1 VKSNPANPEAQT
13 ARWRM
18 PPPGINLLNI
28 KGMTETK
35 TRIIVVDGSSVTRAI
50 LTRILQDEVSNAEV
64 YPCATGQ
71 EALTLLSH
79 SKYDLI
85 STALVL
91 PDIDGLELSR
101 QVRSS
106 KSHSYIPVIVVS
118 GDADTRLL
126 REGFEA
132 GVTDYF
138 DKSQGYKAFGNFIR
152 SFIQRH
158 SGLVG
163 HILFVEDS
171 ATAAAV
177 TQKILQKH
185 GLKVTRV
192 ANAEDAI
199 TLMQPRQRGQNTSLD
214 EYDMVITDFYLEG
227 DMTGGDLLHA
237 IRAKLH
243 LSQQEM
249 PVLVLTS
256 TEDQS
261 TQVEVFHAGANDFV
275 SKPIVEEVLIARV
288 RALLLIKH
296 QYDALKEQAEA
307 MRWIAVTD
315 SLTGVR
321 SKRYLVD
328 NGEDY
333 INNPAHQ
340 PVWGMLIDIDHFK
353 NINDSLGHITG
364 DHVLAEMGEKIN
376 KAFRDSMVVRFGG
389 EEFCILVPN
398 MDADQMLERAE
409 ALRRDVAQLRPADVP
424 ITISIGLA
432 CTSDHP
438 DEPLTRFLALADKA
452 LYRAKETGRNR
463 VYLYSSDGPIASPW
477 DSETDFSEDL
487 SRYTH

>member
-1 VKSNPANPEAQT
+1 MSEQ
-13 ARWRM
+13 
-18 PPPGINLLNI
+18 
-28 KGMTETK
+28 K
-35 TRIIVVDGSSVTRAI
+35 TRIIVVDGSTVTRAI
-50 LTRILQDEVSNAEV
+50 LTRILQEEVTNAEV
-64 YPCATGQ
+64 FPCATGE
-71 EALTLLSH
+71 EALTLLSTG
-79 SKYDLI
+79 KYNLI
-85 STALVL
+85 STALML
-91 PDIDGLELSR
+91 PDMDGLELSR
-101 QVRSS
+101 QVRAS
-106 KSHSYIPVIVVS
+106 KGHSYIPVIVVS
-118 GDADTRLL
+118 GDADSRLL

-138 DKSQGYKAFGNFIR
+138 DKSQGYKAFGGFIR

-177 TQKILQKH
+177 TQKILEKH
-185 GLKVTRV
+185 GLKVTRL

-199 TLMQPRQRGQNTSLD
+199 KLMQPHQRGQSNSLE
-214 EYDMVITDFYLEG
+214 EYDLVITDFYLEG

-243 LSQQEM
+243 MSQQEM

-256 TEDQS
+256 TDDQT

-275 SKPIVEEVLIARV
+275 SKPIVEEVLLARV

-328 NGEDY
+328 NGEAY
-333 INNPAHQ
+333 IDNANNQ

-353 NINDSLGHITG
+353 QINDTLGHITG
-364 DHVLAEMGEKIN
+364 DHVLAEMGEKLN
-376 KAFRDSMVVRFGG
+376 RTFTDSMVVRFGG

-398 MDADQMLERAE
+398 LTADQMLERAE
-409 ALRRDVAQLRPADVP
+409 HLRREIAHLHPANVN

-432 CTSDHP
+432 CTCDHP
-438 DEPLTRFLALADKA
+438 QEPLTRFLALADKA

-463 VYLYSSDGPIASPW
+463 VYIYTKDGPMASPW
-477 DSETDFSEDL
+477 QSPDPDTVEAQPS
-487 SRYTH
+487 YNH

>member
-1 VKSNPANPEAQT
+1 
-13 ARWRM
+13 
-18 PPPGINLLNI
+18 
-28 KGMTETK
+28 MTDQS

-50 LTRILQDEVSNAEV
+50 LTRILREEVADAEV

-71 EALTLLSH
+71 EALTLLEGG
-79 SKYDLI
+79 KYDLI
-85 STALVL
+85 STALML
-91 PDIDGLELSR
+91 PDMDGLELSR

-106 KSHSYIPVIVVS
+106 RYHSYLPVIVVS

-138 DKSQGYKAFGNFIR
+138 DKSQGYKAFGGFIR
-152 SFIQRH
+152 AFIQRH

-177 TQKILQKH
+177 IRKILEKH
-185 GLKVTRV
+185 GLKVTQV
-192 ANAEDAI
+192 ATAEAAMALID
-199 TLMQPRQRGQNTSLD
+199 PPESNQNRLD
-214 EYDMVITDFYLEG
+214 DYDLVITDFYLEG

-243 LSQQEM
+243 MSQQEI
-249 PVLVLTS
+249 PVLVITS
-256 TEDQS
+256 TDDQQ
-261 TQVEVFHAGANDFV
+261 TQIEVFHAGANDFV

-296 QYDALKEQAEA
+296 QYDALKKQAEA
-307 MRWIAVTD
+307 MRWIAATD

-333 INNPAHQ
+333 IADAGRQ

-353 NINDSLGHITG
+353 QINDTLGHITG
-364 DHVLAEMGEKIN
+364 DHVLAEMGEKLN
-376 KAFRDSMVVRFGG
+376 RSFNDSMVVRFGG
-389 EEFCILVPN
+389 EEFCILVPKMN
-398 MDADQMLERAE
+398 PEQMLERAE
-409 ALRRDVAQLRPADVP
+409 TLRREIAALRPANVQV
-424 ITISIGLA
+424 TVSIGLA
-432 CTSDHP
+432 STADHP
-438 DEPLTRFLALADKA
+438 DENLTRFLGLVDKA
-452 LYRAKETGRNR
+452 LYRAKESGRNR
-463 VYLYSSDGPIASPW
+463 VYLYTQDGPVASPW
-477 DSETDFSEDL
+477 NSDENAIEVSNL
-487 SRYTH
+487 GH

>member
-1 VKSNPANPEAQT
+1 MSDQ
-13 ARWRM
+13 
-18 PPPGINLLNI
+18 
-28 KGMTETK
+28 K

-50 LTRILQDEVSNAEV
+50 LTRILQDEVNNAEV
-64 YPCATGQ
+64 YPCATGE
-71 EALTLLSH
+71 EALTLLSQ

-85 STALVL
+85 STALML
-91 PDIDGLELSR
+91 PDMDGLELSR
-101 QVRSS
+101 KVRAS
-106 KSHSYIPVIVVS
+106 KSHSYIPIIVVS
-118 GDADTRLL
+118 GDADARLL

-138 DKSQGYKAFGNFIR
+138 DKSQGYKAFGGFIR
-152 SFIQRH
+152 SFIQRN

-163 HILFVEDS
+163 NILFVEDS

-177 TQKILQKH
+177 TQKILEKH
-185 GLKVTRV
+185 GLKVTRL

-199 TLMQPRQRGQNTSLD
+199 MLMQPRERGQSNALED
-214 EYDMVITDFYLEG
+214 YDLVITDFYLEG

-328 NGEDY
+328 NGEAY
-333 INNPAHQ
+333 INNPANQ

-353 NINDSLGHITG
+353 HINDTLGHITG
-364 DHVLAEMGEKIN
+364 DHVLAEMGEQLN
-376 KAFRDSMVVRFGG
+376 KTFKDSMVVRFGG
-389 EEFCILVPN
+389 EEFCILVPKIT
-398 MDADQMLERAE
+398 AELMLERAE
-409 ALRRDVAQLRPADVP
+409 LLRRDIAQLRPANVSV
-424 ITISIGLA
+424 TISVGLA
-432 CTSDHP
+432 CTCDHP
-438 DEPLTRFLALADKA
+438 DVPLTRFLALADKA

-463 VYLYSSDGPIASPW
+463 VYLYAQDGPMASPFEPV
-477 DSETDFSEDL
+477 DPTGLEPVPS
-487 SRYTH
+487 YNH

>member
-1 VKSNPANPEAQT
+1 MSEQ
-13 ARWRM
+13 
-18 PPPGINLLNI
+18 
-28 KGMTETK
+28 K

-50 LTRILQDEVSNAEV
+50 LTRILQDEVTNAEV
-64 YPCATGQ
+64 YSCATGE
-71 EALTLLSH
+71 EALRLLSS

-85 STALVL
+85 STALML
-91 PDIDGLELSR
+91 PDMDGLELSR
-101 QVRSS
+101 HVRAS
-106 KSHSYIPVIVVS
+106 KSHSYLPIIVVS
-118 GDADTRLL
+118 GDADARLL

-138 DKSQGYKAFGNFIR
+138 DKSQGYKAFGGFIR

-177 TQKILQKH
+177 TQKILEKH
-185 GLKVTRV
+185 GLKVTRL
-192 ANAEDAI
+192 ANAEDAV
-199 TLMQPRQRGQNTSLD
+199 TLMQPHQRGQSVALD

-256 TEDQS
+256 TDDQS

-275 SKPIVEEVLIARV
+275 TKPIVEEVLIARV

-333 INNPAHQ
+333 INNPAHL
-340 PVWGMLIDIDHFK
+340 PVWGVLIDIDHFK
-353 NINDSLGHITG
+353 QINDTLGHITG
-364 DHVLAEMGEKIN
+364 DHVLAEMGEKLN
-376 KAFRDSMVVRFGG
+376 HAFNDSMVVRFGG

-398 MDADQMLERAE
+398 MTADQMLERAE
-409 ALRRDVAQLRPADVP
+409 LLRRDVAQMRPANVD

-432 CTSDHP
+432 CTTDHP

-452 LYRAKETGRNR
+452 LYRAKESGRNR
-463 VYLYSSDGPIASPW
+463 VYLYSQEGPIASPW
-477 DSETDFSEDL
+477 DSTSPGIADSV
-487 SRYTH
+487 SSYNH